1 MAFSQGYALV
11 VGVGSFL
18 HHQNLNVPITAAD
31 AQAVAD
37 ILKNEDYCGYPAPQ
51 VSLLTGSGATKQH
64 VLTALHNLAETVGAD
79 STVFLF
85 LCSHGVFGTD
95 GQWYFTTHDV
105 HLQGDRVTAG
115 SALSE
120 AELID
125 SLRGIKAQ
133 RLFVVFNACFSGA
146 ISPALDVQTDGFAID
161 SLGPTS
167 NTANAILGT
176 GKGRIIIA
184 ASGEEQKSYFVPGEP
199 ITIFTKALVDGLRG
213 RGVANKSG
221 FVSAFNLYESVY
233 ETVSERV
240 EDLYQRTQ
248 HPELTI
254 LKGKGSFA
262 VSLYRGASTLGEFK
276 AETPDAEYGRVRE
289 VSERTARRAIDNLL
303 GDGAQQISAGRDVNI
318 GGNVIHGDYV
328 AGDQTTVQGD
338 QINIDTGGGSVYQRD
353 INVEGGTFIGRD
365 QNINTGGA
373 PVEFKQFFGS
383 GKEPVDP
390 SFPEELPDVPAN
402 LRHNMLNYLSR
413 AEIKGISF
421 DLGFDYNRLPGE
433 SLDERVAEL
442 ILTCQRQ
449 NKVRELMQACQ
460 ETNSNVNWK
469 E

>member
-18 HHQNLNVPITAAD
+18 HHQELDVPITAAD
-31 AQAVAD
+31 AQAAAD
-37 ILKNEDYCGYPAPQ
+37 ILQDEDYCGYPAGQ
-51 VSLLTGSGATKQH
+51 VSLLTGGGATKQH
-64 VLTALHNLAETVGAD
+64 LLDALGSLAETAEAD

-105 HLQGDRVTAG
+105 RLEGDRVTAG

-125 SLRGIKAQ
+125 GLRAIKAQ

-146 ISPALDVQTDGFAID
+146 ISPTLDAQADGPAID
-161 SLGPTS
+161 SLGPTA

-176 GKGRIIIA
+176 GQGRIIIA

-199 ITIFTKALVDGLRG
+199 TTIFTQALVDGLRG

-240 EDLYQRTQ
+240 ETLYQQAQ

-262 VSLYRGASTLGEFK
+262 ISLYRGASTLGEFK
-276 AETPDAEYGRVRE
+276 GEKADGEFGRVRE
-289 VSERTARRAIDNLL
+289 VSERAAQRAIVNLL

-318 GGNVIHGDYV
+318 GGHLIQGDYV
-328 AGDQTTVQGD
+328 AGDQITVEGD
-338 QINIDTGGGSVYQRD
+338 QINTGGGNVYQGD
-353 INVEGGTFIGRD
+353 INVDGGTFIGRD
-365 QNINTGGA
+365 HNINTGGA
-373 PVEFKQFFGS
+373 PVEVKQYFGL

-390 SFPEELPDVPAN
+390 SFAEGLPEIPAK

-421 DLGFDYNRLPGE
+421 DLGLDFNRLPGE
-433 SLDERVAEL
+433 SLDEKVAEL
-442 ILTCQRQ
+442 ILASQRQ
-449 NKVRELMQACQ
+449 NKVRELIQGCQ
-460 ETNSNVNWK
+460 ETNSHVDWNG
-469 E
+469 